1 MTFMGK
7 RKRFQN
13 SLKFSINLH
22 QLNRVDNQLSVS
34 LNIAFSHWDPLEH
47 KPSRAWINGQYATI
61 W

>member
-1 MTFMGK
+1 MTFMEK

-13 SLKFSINLH
+13 SLKLSINLH
-22 QLNRVDNQLSVS
+22 QLYRVDNQLSVS

-47 KPSRAWINGQYATI
+47 KPSGAWINGQYATI

>member
-1 MTFMGK
+1 MTFMEK

-13 SLKFSINLH
+13 SLKLSINLH
-22 QLNRVDNQLSVS
+22 QLYRVDNQLSVS
-34 LNIAFSHWDPLEH
+34 LNIAFSLWDPLEH